1 MPDQPP
7 SDRFKADMP
16 QIPGVPV
23 SGSEPGARDSSL
35 KLGIGL
41 IAVLLIIFLGARW
54 ALRPRPA
61 APKAG
66 DQQPQIDVPSPA
78 PDPSTLIPHATD
90 TAPGVATVQEMAKPW
105 SSKEFFIRNGLTGE
119 NTPGMLIRLPTGS
132 ALQASGY
139 WAFSVNAP
147 YGDCKLE
154 YITDLAKLKSD
165 YGFSAAKH
173 PMVGNPCSRTLFD
186 PLRMTTLPGD
196 FFVRGA
202 IVQGSDLR
210 PPMGI
215 EIRVRGKDILAI
227 RTE

>member
-7 SDRFKADMP
+7 SERFKAEMP
-16 QIPGVPV
+16 QIPGVPAP
-23 SGSEPGARDSSL
+23 GSPPAASHNSSL

-41 IAVLLIIFLGARW
+41 IAVLLVVFLGARW
-54 ALRPRPA
+54 ALRPQHTVPKPARP
-61 APKAG
+61 
-66 DQQPQIDVPSPA
+66 PQIEVPSPA
-78 PDPSTLIPHATD
+78 PDPNTLLPHATD
-90 TAPGVATVQEMAKPW
+90 AAPGIASVEKMAKPW

-132 ALQASGY
+132 ASQASGY
-139 WAFSVNAP
+139 WAFSVRAP
-147 YGDCKLE
+147 YGDCRLE
-154 YITDLAKLKSD
+154 YVTDLAKLKTD
-165 YGFSAAKH
+165 YGFRAPKH
-173 PMVGNPCSRTLFD
+173 PMVGNPCTRTLFD
-186 PLRMTTLPGD
+186 PLKMTTLPGN

-202 IVQGSDLR
+202 IVLGSDLR